1 MLPKANVSAADG
13 LLDRKSIIPP
23 RRPAD
28 PDVLFKFDSS
38 SDFKRASGSDRSI
51 YIKSNG
57 RCICVD
63 TDISATGIQEE
74 RACGIRGGIRLEGRL
89 VVGGVVANIESL
101 VVVRIATDR
110 ELVGRGCAI
119 TLQRELVSIGTE
131 GSCSDTNAA
140 RSIPQ
145 EGSFLDI

>member
-13 LLDRKSIIPP
+13 LLDRKSIIRR

-28 PDVLFKFDSS
+28 PDVLFNCNIS
-38 SDFKRASGSDRSI
+38 SDVKRATGSDRSI

-101 VVVRIATDR
+101 VVVRIAADR

-119 TLQRELVSIGTE
+119 TLQRELVGGGVDGGRAEDDGDRDDS
-131 GSCSDTNAA
+131 
-140 RSIPQ
+140 
-145 EGSFLDI
+145 